1 VALREPHAAPGSAL
15 IVALACFL
23 VGASAGCATYSDR
36 VAEAHQRV
44 DAGDLDGAIDEM
56 NSVLRVGSRED
67 LPADWNA
74 DRPLAVLERGALLQA
89 VEVYGL
95 SSRDLSAGEM
105 EIEMLDLR
113 LDTVGQIGSFIYS
126 DSARNYHM
134 SPTERLAL
142 NAVNMLNFLAL
153 NEWSAAAVE
162 ARRFTVMRNY
172 LKTLGLEDQA
182 SFGAYLAG
190 VTFERLGE
198 GDRALRFYEEAMQQ
212 GTLESLRG
220 PVARLARRNS
230 YRGPRIREL
239 LANTPP
245 TADEAPSE
253 IVTVVALGRVPRR
266 APKRI
271 PIGLAIGAA
280 GTFITGNPE
289 ILARSATAVVVYPE
303 LVDSSSRANAANVTV
318 DGRPAPVE
326 RLSSLGDDIRREYD
340 EIRPRIIGAAIT
352 RMIARAVAAEG
363 MRAAGQQASPA
374 VGLLAALA
382 TGATLVA
389 LDRPDTR
396 SWSMLADQ
404 VLVSR
409 QVVEPG
415 RHEVRVRV
423 TGSGLD
429 STRTF
434 TLTLPPGSTAVLVV
448 TEPQ

>member
-1 VALREPHAAPGSAL
+1 MRTPGLALAVAL
-15 IVALACFL
+15 IVLA
-23 VGASAGCATYSDR
+23 SSGCATYSDR
-36 VAEAHQRV
+36 VAAAHQRV
-44 DAGDLDGAIDEM
+44 DNGDVDGAIDVM
-56 NSVLRVGSRED
+56 NDILGVRSRKE
-67 LPADWNA
+67 LPANWDS
-74 DRPLAVLERGALLQA
+74 DRPLAVLERGSLLQA
-89 VEVYGL
+89 ARVFDL

-105 EIEMLDLR
+105 EIEMLDLS

-142 NAVNMLNFLAL
+142 NATNMLNFLAL
-153 NEWSAAAVE
+153 DDWSAAAVE

-172 LKTLGLEDQA
+172 LSSIGLDDQG

-190 VTFERLGE
+190 LTFEQLGE
-198 GDRALRFYEEAMQQ
+198 GGRALRFYEEAMEG

-220 PVARLARRNS
+220 PVARLARQHS

-239 LANTPP
+239 LASAPP
-245 TADEAPSE
+245 GDAEAPSE
-253 IVTVVALGRVPRR
+253 IITVMALGRVPRR
-266 APKRI
+266 EPKRI

-303 LVDSSSRANAANVTV
+303 LVDSSSRANAASVQI
-318 DGRPAPVE
+318 DGRAAPVE
-326 RLSSLGDDIRREYD
+326 RVSSLGNDIRREYD

-363 MRAAGQQASPA
+363 MRAAGNQANPN
-374 VGLLAALA
+374 VGMLAALV

-396 SWSMLADQ
+396 SWSMLPDH
-404 VLVSR
+404 VLISR
-409 QVVEPG
+409 QTVEPG
-415 RHEVRVRV
+415 VHVVRVRV
-423 TGSGLD
+423 TGPGLEAI
-429 STRTF
+429 REYEVGI
-434 TLTLPPGSTAVLVV
+434 PRGRAVVLVV